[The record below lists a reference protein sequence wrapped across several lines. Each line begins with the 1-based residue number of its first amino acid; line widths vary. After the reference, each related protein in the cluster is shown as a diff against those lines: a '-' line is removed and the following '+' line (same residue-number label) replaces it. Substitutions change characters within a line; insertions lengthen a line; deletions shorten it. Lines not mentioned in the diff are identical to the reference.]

1 MWQQGLLSQLPA
13 FSVFDSV
20 ATWTNFRMQPGHC
33 PSVHSR
39 APWYKKQGLER
50 WVPSAQADIGAV
62 GRCCIHKHQTSLRK
76 IDQLRSSAIFPH
88 LQPQAHLF
96 LQTMFHVFLSNLM
109 ILKIW
114 NTQHK
119 KNTTTKVWFSINRGT
134 SSPCCFL
141 SLTTTFSQTKSHAAK
156 ARCSRRC
163 CCCSSSKAK
172 ASARMRA
179 ASWGLQYHGPPK
191 PTSLEGLYGK

>member
-1 MWQQGLLSQLPA
+1 MLLEDVYYTNIKHLCGRLTSYGHLLFFRT
-13 FSVFDSV
+13 FSHRLTYF
-20 ATWTNFRMQPGHC
+20 FKPC
-33 PSVHSR
+33 
-39 APWYKKQGLER
+39 
-50 WVPSAQADIGAV
+50 
-62 GRCCIHKHQTSLRK
+62 
-76 IDQLRSSAIFPH
+76 
-88 LQPQAHLF
+88 
-96 LQTMFHVFLSNLM
+96 FHVFLSNLM
-109 ILKIW
+109 ILKIS

-119 KNTTTKVWFSINRGT
+119 TRQKTTQQPKCNFLSTVELLHLVV
-134 SSPCCFL
+134 FL

-191 PTSLEGLYGK
+191 PTSLEGFYGK